1 MIFTNHLIKGV
12 KNEERFLIYR
22 KKSIRSDTLVLFSN
36 LLDFLFDYL
45 KERIPPVFKIRKE
58 KKEKC
63 AFPSLLTV
71 NIFLDIGNFAQPF
84 CTL

>member
-45 KERIPPVFKIRKE
+45 KKKDTSSFQNKKREKRKMCFPVIANGKYL
-58 KKEKC
+58 
-63 AFPSLLTV
+63 S
-71 NIFLDIGNFAQPF
+71 GY
-84 CTL
+84 